1 VLRVVD
7 IVVMFRRDMVMSV
20 ECVVETGRE
29 RGFNAFD
36 CGLIQVMD
44 WM

>member
-1 VLRVVD
+1 
-7 IVVMFRRDMVMSV
+7 MSV

-44 WM
+44 WMQNAFRYVR